1 MNSQSR
7 TTAVVA
13 GFVAAALLLVCAP
26 LAGAATAARTVERT
40 ADKVF
45 PYLEPYLALPP
56 TERTGFTLSYRLL
69 EPETL
74 KPAPVRLTLLRGA
87 EPTVLP
93 LAPDGRIVLQPGLT
107 ELRARAKVTLEIV
120 GGGRVTESLDIVS
133 TQPLRSDYAATDF
146 NVGLAQANAG
156 VRKAAGLFSIAA
168 PHFTRVVFVGAG
180 SGEMIDAAGK
190 SQPLPLSKTGPAFDP
205 EALKSAR
212 SIRLA
217 KTPDRIEFAPAG
229 N

>member
-107 ELRARAKVTLEIV
+107 ELRE
-120 GGGRVTESLDIVS
+120 G
-133 TQPLRSDYAATDF
+133 
-146 NVGLAQANAG
+146 
-156 VRKAAGLFSIAA
+156 
-168 PHFTRVVFVGAG
+168 
-180 SGEMIDAAGK
+180 DA
-190 SQPLPLSKTGPAFDP
+190 
-205 EALKSAR
+205 
-212 SIRLA
+212 
-217 KTPDRIEFAPAG
+217 
-229 N
+229 